1 MVSATD
7 VSSLRFILSEI
18 SISLYARAA
27 FSTSLTPNPAPLP
40 ILPPGSTS
48 RPPPNPSAANRTLIQ
63 PSEEHVVLSGQ
74 HAPPA
79 PAAHSLVPPGQD
91 GAAQA
96 LSMASVQGASR
107 ANQREE
113 PRPQQETPELVCS
126 EAKQD
131 VPTGQHTVYTAE
143 REGFISKIE
152 RHPLSSPP
160 SPSRPLPYHP
170 RPRNSPAARTSH
182 SRPVCRPRTANTAAG
197 TGTTFFRPGPS
208 SARLRSGRRP
218 WRRAGSRR
226 CPARQPRGG
235 RPRRRR
241 RRRRGRTCARRAATT
256 SAGGASTGST
266 ARACARGRRPAGEG
280 GASGL
285 PSGQGLVGRRAA

>member
-1 MVSATD
+1 M
-7 VSSLRFILSEI
+7 
-18 SISLYARAA
+18 
-27 FSTSLTPNPAPLP
+27 
-40 ILPPGSTS
+40 
-48 RPPPNPSAANRTLIQ
+48 
-63 PSEEHVVLSGQ
+63 SGQ

-79 PAAHSLVPPGQD
+79 PAAHALVPPGQD

-126 EAKQD
+126 EAKHD

-143 REGFISKIE
+143 REGFISKTG
-152 RHPLSSPP
+152 RHP
-160 SPSRPLPYHP
+160 PSRPLPYHP
-170 RPRNSPAARTSH
+170 RLRNSPAVRTSH
-182 SRPVCRPRTANTAAG
+182 SRPVCRPRTANTAAD
-197 TGTTFFRPGPS
+197 TGTTSFRPPPTAGPS
-208 SARLRSGRRP
+208 SARPRSGRCP

-256 SAGGASTGST
+256 SAGGESTGST

-285 PSGQGLVGRRAA
+285 PSGQGLVGRKAA